1 MKKIDIGQIVGI
13 LANFGVIAG
22 IVFLVLETRQN
33 NELLEMESRRTF
45 TDRTIETSRFLVE
58 NPQILELAF
67 KDEAS
72 LTPVE
77 ARQIDF
83 MRMSVWLSW
92 QEQFEEIRA
101 RRLDSRQLIPSWRTI
116 FWGPNN
122 WGMPLHWE
130 AYKPRATA
138 EFVQF
143 VDEYVVTPGPPK

>member
-1 MKKIDIGQIVGI
+1 MNKIDIGQLIGI
-13 LANFGVIAG
+13 LANFGVIIG

-45 TDRTIETSRFLVE
+45 TDRAIETSRFLIE
-58 NPQILELAF
+58 NPQMLELAL

-92 QEQFEEIRA
+92 QEQYEEIRA
-101 RRLDSRQLIPSWRTI
+101 NRQDARQLIPAWRTI

-122 WGMPLHWE
+122 WGMPQHWE
-130 AYKPRATA
+130 SYKPRASA

-143 VDEYVVTPGPPK
+143 VDENVVSPGPPK